1 MAEVLTNKINLIVVT
16 PYQNFYEGAVTVA
29 TIPSIDGE
37 IGAMAG
43 HSPLVVALKP
53 GIVTVRIDDEIRR
66 FVVSEGYS
74 EINQRMILVVCN
86 SAEWAENIHVRW
98 IFQAKAEAEKA
109 LSEQKNDEDNQRFTE
124 DNRHKLNRAK
134 ARMHFIELYGSESQ
148 KQRLEQF
155 SSGSIEI

>member
-1 MAEVLTNKINLIVVT
+1 MAESISKKINLIVVT

-29 TIPSIDGE
+29 TIPSVDGE
-37 IGAMAG
+37 IGIMAE

-53 GIVTVRIDDEIRR
+53 GIVTIRIDDEIKH

-98 IFQAKAEAEKA
+98 IFQAIAEAEKA
-109 LSEQKNDEDNQRFTE
+109 LAEQKNDEAGQLYTE
-124 DNRHKLNRAK
+124 DNRHKLSRSL
-134 ARMHFIELYGSESQ
+134 ARRHFIELYGSESQ
-148 KQRLEQF
+148 KQRLEQL
-155 SSGSIEI
+155 SQTPYEI